1 MTTRRGFTMVELMM
15 AMVLTLMVGAVTYR
29 ILVTNQRVTRS
40 QNERVGMQDN
50 VRSGALIIGS
60 ELREV
65 GYDRL
70 PAALNVALAP
80 YFGAGT
86 VRSDIVAIGPD
97 SVRYKAMRGFG
108 VVCNKVLASNQ
119 LVLRAS
125 PAENLLQ
132 VTRPLAVGDSLM
144 VYAED
149 TPMSSADDVWFHAGI
164 IALPTAAVN
173 CPDGTTG
180 FRVNVQFSSSVVG
193 TPVPTATAFGL
204 ITVGAPVRFFE
215 EMVLRSYVAN
225 GDAWLGVRN
234 LNTGTAIQPVLG
246 PISNGLNA
254 TQGLT
259 LVYRDAN
266 GAVTAV
272 PANVRSMQVTLRGI
286 TDNPVHRN
294 VQGYQ
299 RSVDTLA
306 MTTHV
311 ALRNALR

>member
-1 MTTRRGFTMVELMM
+1 MVELMI
-15 AMVLTLMVGAVTYR
+15 ALVLTLMVGAVTYR
-29 ILVTNQRVTRS
+29 ILMTNQRVTRTQS
-40 QNERVGMQDN
+40 ERVGMQDN

-65 GYDRL
+65 GYDRM

-80 YFGAGT
+80 YFGAGAL
-86 VRSDIVAIGPD
+86 RSDIVAIGPD

-119 LVLRAS
+119 LVLRAD

-144 VYAED
+144 VYGED
-149 TPMSSADDVWFHAGI
+149 TPVSAADDVWFHAAI
-164 IALPTAAVN
+164 IGLPGALN
-173 CPDGTTG
+173 CPDGTAG
-180 FRVNVQFSSSVVG
+180 LRVNVQFSSSVVG
-193 TPVPTATAFGL
+193 TPLPTANAFGV

-234 LNTGTAIQPVLG
+234 LNSGTAIQPVLG
-246 PISNGLNA
+246 PISNGVNA
-254 TQGLT
+254 TQGLA

-266 GAVTAV
+266 GAATAV
-272 PANVRSMQVTLRGI
+272 PANVRSMEITLRGI

-294 VQGYQ
+294 VQGYR
-299 RSVDTLA
+299 RSIDTLA